1 MCSGVDVRGRKGREG
16 VVDVMASRSG
26 LEDMRHS
33 THVTL
38 PTSSVEARRVAVTH
52 SIARYE

>member
-26 LEDMRHS
+26 LEDMRH
-33 THVTL
+33 L
-38 PTSSVEARRVAVTH
+38 TH
-52 SIARYE
+52 SFQRVLS